1 MLKAIIFDFDGL
13 ILDTETPEYIAWQ
26 EIFAEHGCELS
37 LEMWG
42 QVIGGAGF
50 SDFDAASH
58 LEELLRSTCSVRST
72 CPVGHPFDCA
82 HIVPMSLREG
92 RPVDHAA
99 LNARWRQRGDELI
112 AAQAILPGVR
122 DYLDDAQRLGL
133 RLAIA
138 SSSKHSW
145 VDTHLNRLGLWHYFE
160 IIKCADDV
168 SRTKPDPELY
178 RAALAALHIRA
189 EEAIVFEDSPNGV
202 KAAKAAGIFVV
213 AVPNPLTARLWL
225 DGADLTLKSLAD
237 LPLGELLERVDHC

>member
-26 EIFAEHGCELS
+26 EIFAEYGCELS
-37 LEMWG
+37 LDMWG
-42 QVIGGAGF
+42 QVVGGAGF
-50 SDFDAASH
+50 SDFDVANH
-58 LEELLRSTCSVRST
+58 LEELLRSGH
-72 CPVGHPFDCA
+72 PVSQPFDCA
-82 HIVPMSLREG
+82 QG
-92 RPVDHAA
+92 RPLDRAA

-168 SRTKPDPELY
+168 ARTKPDPELY
-178 RAALAALHIRA
+178 RSALAALHIRA

-202 KAAKAAGIFVV
+202 KAAKAVGIFVV
-213 AVPNPLTARLWL
+213 AVPNPLTARLWI

>member
-42 QVIGGAGF
+42 QVVGGAGF

-58 LEELLRSTCSVRST
+58 LEELLRSTN
-72 CPVGHPFDCA
+72 PVGHPFDC
-82 HIVPMSLREG
+82 
-92 RPVDHAA
+92 AA

-145 VDTHLNRLGLWHYFE
+145 VDGHLARLGLLAHFE
-160 IIKCADDV
+160 RIICADDV
-168 SRTKPDPELY
+168 TRTKPDPELY

-202 KAAKAAGIFVV
+202 KAAKRAGIFVV
-213 AVPNPLTARLWL
+213 AVPNPLTARLWI
-225 DGADLTLKSLAD
+225 DGADLTLKSLVD
-237 LPLGELLERVDHC
+237 VPLIGLLQRVNRKSFVLHCSHAHRSSRSTGVG

>member
-1 MLKAIIFDFDGL
+1 
-13 ILDTETPEYIAWQ
+13 
-26 EIFAEHGCELS
+26 
-37 LEMWG
+37 
-42 QVIGGAGF
+42 
-50 SDFDAASH
+50 
-58 LEELLRSTCSVRST
+58 
-72 CPVGHPFDCA
+72 
-82 HIVPMSLREG
+82 
-92 RPVDHAA
+92 
-99 LNARWRQRGDELI
+99 
-112 AAQAILPGVR
+112 
-122 DYLDDAQRLGL
+122 
-133 RLAIA
+133 
-138 SSSKHSW
+138 
-145 VDTHLNRLGLWHYFE
+145 LNRLGLWDYFE

>member
-37 LEMWG
+37 LDMWG
-42 QVIGGAGF
+42 QVVGGAGF

-58 LEELLRSTCSVRST
+58 LEELQRSSYSVRST
-72 CPVGHPFDCA
+72 YSVGHPFDCA
-82 HIVPMSLREG
+82 QG

-112 AAQAILPGVR
+112 AAQPILPGVQG
-122 DYLDDAQRLGL
+122 YLAEAERLNL
-133 RLAIA
+133 KLAIA
-138 SSSKHSW
+138 SSSPHSW
-145 VDTHLNRLGLWHYFE
+145 VDTHLARLGLLAHFE
-160 IIKCADDV
+160 RIICADDV
-168 SRTKPDPELY
+168 TRTKPHPDLF
-178 RAALAALHIRA
+178 LAALSALSLRA
-189 EEAIVFEDSPNGV
+189 EETIVLEDSPNGV

-213 AVPNPLTARLWL
+213 AVPNPLTARLWI

>member
-26 EIFAEHGCELS
+26 EIFAEHGCELF

-42 QVIGGAGF
+42 QVVGGAGF

-58 LEELLRSTCSVRST
+58 LEELLRSGHSVSQ
-72 CPVGHPFDCA
+72 PFDCA

-92 RPVDHAA
+92 RPLDRAA
-99 LNARWRQRGDELI
+99 LNTRWRQRGDELI

-168 SRTKPDPELY
+168 SRTKPHPDLF
-178 RAALAALHIRA
+178 LAALSALSLRA
-189 EEAIVFEDSPNGV
+189 EETIVLEDSPNGV

-213 AVPNPLTARLWL
+213 AVPNPLTTRLWI

-237 LPLGELLERVDHC
+237 APLIDLLQRVNRKNLL

>member
-37 LEMWG
+37 LDMWG
-42 QVIGGAGF
+42 QVVGGAGF

-58 LEELLRSTCSVRST
+58 LEELLRSTYSVRST
-72 CPVGHPFDCA
+72 CSVGHPFDCA
-82 HIVPMSLREG
+82 QG

-145 VDTHLNRLGLWHYFE
+145 VDTHLNRLGLWDYFE

-202 KAAKAAGIFVV
+202 RAAKAAGIRAV
-213 AVPNPLTARLWL
+213 AVPNFLTHQLKIE
-225 DGADLTLKSLAD
+225 GADCTLKSLAD
-237 LPLGELLERVDHC
+237 IRLEELLAHIR

>member
-37 LEMWG
+37 LDLWG
-42 QVIGGAGF
+42 QIIGGAGF
-50 SDFDAASH
+50 SDFDAVTH
-58 LEELLRSTCSVRST
+58 LEELQRSSYSVRSVY
-72 CPVGHPFDCA
+72 PVGHPFDCA
-82 HIVPMSLREG
+82 QG

-145 VDTHLNRLGLWHYFE
+145 VDTHLNRLGLWDYFE

-168 SRTKPDPELY
+168 ARTKPDPELY
-178 RAALAALHIRA
+178 HAALAALHIRA

-202 KAAKAAGIFVV
+202 KAAKRAGIFVV
-213 AVPNPLTARLWL
+213 AVPNPLTARLWI
-225 DGADLTLKSLAD
+225 DGADLTLKSLVDVPLID
-237 LPLGELLERVDHC
+237 LLQRVK

>member
-1 MLKAIIFDFDGL
+1 MLVGRIVVMIKALIFDFDGL

-37 LEMWG
+37 LDMWG

-58 LEELLRSTCSVRST
+58 LEELLRSAH
-72 CPVGHPFDCA
+72 PVSQP
-82 HIVPMSLREG
+82 L
-92 RPVDHAA
+92 DHAA
-99 LNARWRQRGDELI
+99 LNAHWRQRGDELI

-168 SRTKPDPELY
+168 ARTKPDPELY

-202 KAAKAAGIFVV
+202 KAAKRAGIFVV
-213 AVPNPLTARLWL
+213 AVPNPLTARLWI

-237 LPLGELLERVDHC
+237 LPLGELLKRVDHC